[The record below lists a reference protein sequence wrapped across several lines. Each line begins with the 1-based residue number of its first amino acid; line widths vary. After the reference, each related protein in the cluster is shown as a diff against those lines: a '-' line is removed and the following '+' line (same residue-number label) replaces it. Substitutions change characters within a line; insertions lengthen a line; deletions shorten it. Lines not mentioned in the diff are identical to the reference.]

1 MSERLPFPHERLPE
15 AAETL
20 RREARAFLREE
31 LAVGRFVPGSDSWM
45 NASPELSRKLG
56 RAG

>member
-1 MSERLPFPHERLPE
+1 MSQRLLFTHERLPE

-20 RREARAFLREE
+20 RQEARACLREE
-31 LAVGRFVPGSDSWM
+31 LAVGHFLPGSDSWM
-45 NASPELSRKLG
+45 NTSPEFSRKLA